1 MYGGLQVVERWSQ
14 ISVSQN
20 ENGENN
26 EMVKYTMS
34 AKEAA
39 EAAFKYTFIPLRT
52 ASWLREGE
60 HLKIFV
66 KGDGVRLTDINGK
79 IYIDGAA
86 AWQYGNVGHGRTEIG
101 DAIRDQIAELA
112 IVAPEFINIP
122 RLKLAM
128 KLAEI
133 TPGNLTK
140 VAFANSGS
148 EAVETALK
156 MAKQYHVLKGE
167 PTRFKVIA
175 RRGSYHGVTWGAMS
189 VQGALKSL
197 IRYFEPMVPM
207 GRHVA
212 QPYCY
217 RCAYGLEYP
226 SCNLQCAK
234 EIENIIQFEDPMTV
248 SAVLGEPVSHSNF
261 VAIPPPEYWPMVRAI
276 CDKYG
281 VLLINDEVIT
291 GFGRTG
297 KWFGSMHYNSQPD
310 IMTFAKGVTSG
321 YIPMGGAITTPEI
334 ASKFDES
341 PFLGLSTWGGN
352 PASCAGALANIAIME
367 RENLVE
373 NAAKIGKYMLEA
385 LKDRLSNSPIVGDI
399 RGLGLMLCVEL
410 VADKKTKARFKP
422 EQKVNDM
429 LQDRMEKEGLLS
441 RLFETVM
448 LFTPPLC
455 ISKAD
460 VDEIVVILGKVT
472 SEVAKGLSY

>member
-1 MYGGLQVVERWSQ
+1 MA
-14 ISVSQN
+14 
-20 ENGENN
+20 
-26 EMVKYTMS
+26 KYNMS
-34 AKEAA
+34 AEEVR
-39 EAAFKYTFIPLRT
+39 EAAFRYTFIPLRT
-52 ASWLREGE
+52 VPWLREGE

-86 AWQYGNVGHGRTEIG
+86 AWQFGNVGHGRTEIG
-101 DAIRDQIAELA
+101 NAIRDQIAELA
-112 IVAPEFINIP
+112 LVAPEFINIP
-122 RLKLAM
+122 RVKLAM

-133 TPGNLTK
+133 TPGNLTR
-140 VAFANSGS
+140 VAFTSSGS

-156 MAKQYHVLKGE
+156 MAKQYHVLNGE

-226 SCNLQCAK
+226 SCDLRCAK

-248 SAVLGEPVSHSNF
+248 SAVLGEPVSHSNY
-261 VAIPPPEYWPMVRAI
+261 VAIPPPEYWPMVRSI

-334 ASKFDES
+334 ASKFDGDS
-341 PFLGLSTWGGN
+341 WFMGLSTWGGN
-352 PASCAGALANIAIME
+352 PASSAGALANIDIME

-373 NAAKIGKYMLEA
+373 NSAKIGKYMLEG
-385 LKDRLSNSPIVGDI
+385 LKDRLLNSPIVGDI

-410 VADKKTKARFKP
+410 VADKKTKAHFKP

-429 LQDRMEKEGLLS
+429 IQDEMEKEGLLS
-441 RLFETVM
+441 RLFETNMV
-448 LFTPPLC
+448 FSPPLC
-455 ISKAD
+455 LSKDD
-460 VDEIVVILGKVT
+460 VDEIVAILGKIT
-472 SEVAKGLSY
+472 SEVAKGLGY

>member
-1 MYGGLQVVERWSQ
+1 MA
-14 ISVSQN
+14 
-20 ENGENN
+20 
-26 EMVKYTMS
+26 KYTMS
-34 AKEAA
+34 AKEAT
-39 EAAFKYTFIPLRT
+39 EAAFKYTFIPLRPVT
-52 ASWLREGE
+52 WLRDGE

-79 IYIDGAA
+79 VYIDGAA

-133 TPGNLTK
+133 TPGTLTK

-148 EAVETALK
+148 EAVEIALK
-156 MAKQYHVLKGE
+156 IAKQFHVLNGDL
-167 PTRFKVIA
+167 TRFKVIA

-189 VQGALKSL
+189 VQGALKPL
-197 IRYFEPMVPM
+197 LRYFEPLVPM
-207 GRHVA
+207 SRHVA

-217 RCAYGLEYP
+217 RCDYGLEYP
-226 SCNLQCAK
+226 SCDLLCAK
-234 EIENIIQFEDPMTV
+234 EIENVIQFEDPMTV
-248 SAVLGEPVSHSNF
+248 SAVLGEPVSHSSN

-276 CDKYG
+276 CSRYG

-297 KWFGSMHYNSQPD
+297 KWFGSMHYDYQPD
-310 IMTFAKGVTSG
+310 IIDFAKGVTSG

-334 ASKFDES
+334 ANKFDDS
-341 PFLGLSTWGGN
+341 PFMGLSTWGGN
-352 PASCAGALANIAIME
+352 PPSSAAALTNIAIME

-410 VADKKTKARFKP
+410 VADKKTKAFFKP
-422 EQKVNDM
+422 EQNVADRI
-429 LQDRMEKEGLLS
+429 QDQMEKEGLLS
-441 RLFETVM
+441 RLFATNIV
-448 LFTPPLC
+448 FSPPLC
-455 ISKAD
+455 LSKDD
-460 VDEIVVILGKVT
+460 VDEIVTIVGRITDEVTKSLG
-472 SEVAKGLSY
+472 Y